1 MARTRFLGTL
11 PLAALLGALAGCAS
25 LSPDHGFDAVRA
37 HAAAELGKTV
47 SWARSDAERETLRQD
62 VQRLLA
68 QPLTVDDA
76 VQVALLNNPGLQ
88 ATYAELGI
96 AEAALVQA
104 GRLRN
109 PGFTFAR
116 LARDGE
122 NGEIV
127 DIERKFL
134 FDVLGLLTL
143 STRTQIE
150 TRRFEQTKLR
160 VSREVLRLAADTRR
174 AWYEAVAAEQAVHY
188 LESVKEAA
196 DAGAELARRMAAV
209 GNLNR
214 LDALRQQVFYAEA
227 VAELAR
233 ARERALRSRERLIRL
248 MGLFGEQTAFRL
260 PERLPELPAAVR
272 EERELEAAA
281 IRRRLDIAM
290 ARREVDGLA
299 ASLGLTRATRFVN
312 VLEASYLRNSTTGE
326 PRQTGYEIELSIPL
340 FDFGEAKV
348 ARAEAVYLQA
358 VNRLAEIAVN
368 ARSEVREAYNAYRT
382 AYDLARHYRDE
393 IVPAAKRI
401 SEEQLLRYNG
411 MLIGVFEL
419 LADARSQI
427 AAVSASITALRDF
440 WLAETDL
447 NTALTVGG
455 VRGVALAAPV
465 AAAEGGH

>member
-1 MARTRFLGTL
+1 MARTRFLGAL
-11 PLAALLGALAGCAS
+11 PLAALLGGLAGCAS
-25 LSPDHGFDAVRA
+25 LSPDHGFDAVAA
-37 HAAAELGKTV
+37 HASAELGKTV
-47 SWARSDAERETLRQD
+47 RWARSDAERETLREE

-68 QPLTVDDA
+68 QPLSVDDA
-76 VQVALLNNPGLQ
+76 VQVALLNNRGLQ

-109 PGFTFAR
+109 PGFTFTR
-116 LARDGE
+116 LARDGQ

-248 MGLFGEQTAFRL
+248 LGLFGEQTAFRL

-281 IRRRLDIAM
+281 LRRRLDIAM

-312 VLEASYLRNSTTGE
+312 VLEAGYLRNSTTGE

-348 ARAEAVYLQA
+348 ARAEAVYMQA
-358 VNRLAEIAVN
+358 VNRLVEIAVN

-419 LADARSQI
+419 LADTRSQI

-447 NTALTVGG
+447 NTALAVGG
-455 VRGVALAAPV
+455 VRGVAFAAPV
-465 AAAEGGH
+465 AAADGGH